1 MQGTILQ
8 NRFYKPNKNTVSV
21 LSDGKVKIFYWRLWY
36 KLWKLIISSDK
47 PCWCDAC
54 LCCHYRFS
62 TSTFRMASLTN
73 AVTQFSTEAD
83 LQQVGYLI
91 LSLKCS
97 CAKSSTVF
105 AFRGMCRRSCT
116 LKNQVVLECLGND
129 LLVWQKMLL
138 SEKLRQFDQEITLY
152 VTKRENLLLTSAR
165 MGKCWLLLLLLFLIF
180 ISRLFDYIR

>member
-1 MQGTILQ
+1 MFLLSTDHHIPIVSRRKLFFHKFSCRGPSYKTAYK
-8 NRFYKPNKNTVSV
+8 NKPNKNTVSV

-47 PCWCDAC
+47 PYWFDAC

-116 LKNQVVLECLGND
+116 LKIRWFWNALE
-129 LLVWQKMLL
+129 M
-138 SEKLRQFDQEITLY
+138 
-152 VTKRENLLLTSAR
+152 
-165 MGKCWLLLLLLFLIF
+165 IF
-180 ISRLFDYIR
+180 